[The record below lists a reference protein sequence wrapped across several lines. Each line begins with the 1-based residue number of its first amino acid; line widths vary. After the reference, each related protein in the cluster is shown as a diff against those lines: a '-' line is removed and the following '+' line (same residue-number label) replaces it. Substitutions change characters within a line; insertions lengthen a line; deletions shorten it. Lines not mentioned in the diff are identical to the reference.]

1 MSHRM
6 LFLFFVICS
15 AAAAVARADDTWLK
29 FDGQTGPGQGKK
41 IVLVSGDEEYRS
53 EEACPMLAKILSVRH
68 GFNCTVHFAI
78 DPDTGIINSNNET
91 NIPGLEQLGD
101 ADLMLIAT
109 RFRELPDDQM
119 KHVVD
124 FINAGKPVIG
134 LRTATHAFSYSRHPD
149 SPFAGWSYN
158 SSKWP
163 GGFGQ
168 QILGDTWIS
177 HHGNHGHEATR
188 GVVNEKQKD
197 NPVLRGVNDVFGL
210 TDVYGIKNLTPDATV
225 LLYGQVVSGMKPS
238 DPAVQGPKN
247 DPMMPLAWL
256 KDFQAPGGKPGRA
269 FCTTMGASVDFQ
281 SEGLRR
287 LIVNACYALAGLESQ
302 IPAKSNVDFV
312 DPFQPTMFGFKNDD
326 HWKQKKLKPGDF
338 ALGGSSSERP

>member
-1 MSHRM
+1 MFHRW
-6 LFLFFVICS
+6 LFPIIAFCC
-15 AAAAVARADDTWLK
+15 AAAAAARADDTWLK
-29 FDGQTGPGQGKK
+29 FEGKSGPGKGKK

-68 GFNCTVHFAI
+68 GFTCTVHFAI
-78 DPDTGIINSNNET
+78 DPDTGIIHSNNET
-91 NIPGLEQLGD
+91 NIPGLEQLDD
-101 ADLMLIAT
+101 AELMIIAT
-109 RFRELPDDQM
+109 RFRELPDEQM

-124 FINAGKPVIG
+124 FVAAGKPVIG

-149 SPFAGWSYN
+149 SPYASWSYN
-158 SSKWP
+158 SPKWP

-177 HHGNHGHEATR
+177 HHGSHGHEATR
-188 GVVNEKQKD
+188 GVVNPKNGS
-197 NPVLRGVNDVFGL
+197 NPILRGVSDVFGL
-210 TDVYGIKNLTPDATV
+210 TDVYGVKNLSADATI
-225 LLYGQVVSGMKPS
+225 LLYGQVLSGMKPS
-238 DPAVQGPKN
+238 DPPVQGAKN

-287 LIVNACYALAGLESQ
+287 LIVNACYDLTGLKDQ
-302 IPAKSNVDFV
+302 IPDKADVEFV
-312 DPFQPTMFGFKNDD
+312 DPFHPTMFGFKDD
-326 HWKQKKLKPGDF
+326 NYWKQKKLKPRDF
-338 ALGGSSSERP
+338 ALVKPSRDPH